1 MENGVVT
8 VLHFLLHRKGVP
20 KAIRLL
26 GHPLFC
32 YNELGGDYN
41 GQTERW
47 KKQIL
52 VKR

>member
-26 GHPLFC
+26 GHPLFI
-32 YNELGGDYN
+32 NDSIILGF
-41 GQTERW
+41 E
-47 KKQIL
+47 
-52 VKR
+52 V

>member
-26 GHPLFC
+26 GHPPTFVLEPKLC
-32 YNELGGDYN
+32 EKDIY
-41 GQTERW
+41 
-47 KKQIL
+47 
-52 VKR
+52 